1 MSRHIHHFSHNCADV
16 CANTQTLLAYV
27 PTSEEVEQ
35 LSNYSDDR
43 AKLGKAE
50 QFFISI
56 MVSVFVRACA
66 AMEPSCVHI

>member
-1 MSRHIHHFSHNCADV
+1 MCVR
-16 CANTQTLLAYV
+16 TQTLLAYV

-35 LSNYSDDR
+35 LSSYSDDR

-56 MVSVFVRACA
+56 MVSIFARACE
-66 AMEPSCVHI
+66 AMQPACAYLNSSLSSSWR